1 MTMDKKFIKRVG
13 MTVTGVITCAISVG
27 LFKLAALGVDPFQSF
42 MAGLDSL
49 IPITFGTLYVIANAL
64 LLLFSLI
71 FDRRRIGLGTFINLF
86 LTGYVVQFS
95 YDFFQTVFGSPSM
108 PMRVVFL
115 LIAIVIMCFSS
126 AFYFTAALG
135 VSTYDAVALI
145 LTEKWHLG
153 KFKYIRITTDIVC
166 VAVGC
171 ILYLIAGG
179 SLSSIPTIA
188 GIGTIITAFFMG
200 PLIDY
205 FNNHVAKPFLE
216 R

>member
-1 MTMDKKFIKRVG
+1 MNTDKKFAKRVG
-13 MTVTGVITCAISVG
+13 MTVFGVVSCAVSVG

-42 MAGLDSL
+42 MAGLDAL
-49 IPITFGTLYVIANAL
+49 IPISFGTLYVIANVA

-86 LTGYVVQFS
+86 LTGYIVQFS
-95 YDFFQTVFGSPSM
+95 YDFFQGIFGEPSM
-108 PMRVVFL
+108 PARVVFL

-126 AFYFTAALG
+126 AFYFTAAMG

-145 LTEKWHLG
+145 LTENWHIG
-153 KFKYIRITTDIVC
+153 KFKYIRIATDIVC
-166 VAVGC
+166 VAAGC
-171 ILYLIAGG
+171 ILYLLAGG
-179 SLSSIPTIA
+179 SFTSIPTIA

-205 FNNHVAKPFLE
+205 FNNHVAIPFLE
-216 R
+216 K

>member
-1 MTMDKKFIKRVG
+1 MNINKKFVKRAG
-13 MTVTGVITCAISVG
+13 MTVFGVVSCAISVG

-42 MAGLDSL
+42 MAGLDAL
-49 IPITFGTLYVIANAL
+49 IPISFGTLYVIANVA

-86 LTGYVVQFS
+86 LTGYIVQFS
-95 YDFFQTVFGSPSM
+95 YDFFQNIFGEPSM
-108 PMRVVFL
+108 PARILFL

-126 AFYFTAALG
+126 AFYFTAAMG

-145 LTEKWHLG
+145 LTENWKIG
-153 KFKYIRITTDIVC
+153 KFKFIRIATDIIC
-166 VAVGC
+166 VVSGC
-171 ILYLIAGG
+171 LLYLLAGG
-179 SLSSIPTIA
+179 SLHSIPTIA

-216 R
+216 K

>member
-1 MTMDKKFIKRVG
+1 MNTDKKFAKRVG
-13 MTVTGVITCAISVG
+13 MTVFGVVSCAVSVG

-42 MAGLDSL
+42 MAGLDAL
-49 IPITFGTLYVIANAL
+49 IPISFGTLYVIANVA

-86 LTGYVVQFS
+86 LTGYIVQFS
-95 YDFFQTVFGSPSM
+95 YDFFQGIFEEPSM
-108 PMRVVFL
+108 PARVVFL

-126 AFYFTAALG
+126 AFYFTAAMG

-145 LTEKWHLG
+145 LTENWHIG
-153 KFKYIRITTDIVC
+153 KFKYIRIATDIVC
-166 VAVGC
+166 VVAGC
-171 ILYLIAGG
+171 ILYLLAGG
-179 SLSSIPTIA
+179 SFTSIPTIA

-216 R
+216 K

>member
-1 MTMDKKFIKRVG
+1 MNTDKKFVKRTG
-13 MTVTGVITCAISVG
+13 MAVFGIVTCAISVG

-42 MAGLDSL
+42 MAGLDAL
-49 IPITFGTLYVIANAL
+49 IPIPFGTLYVIANVT

-71 FDRRRIGLGTFINLF
+71 FDRHRIGLGTFINLF

-95 YDFFQTVFGSPSM
+95 YDFFQKVFGVPSM
-108 PMRVVFL
+108 PARVVFL

-126 AFYFTAALG
+126 AFYFTAAMG

-145 LTEKWHLG
+145 LAENWHIG
-153 KFKYIRITTDIVC
+153 KFKYIRITTDIIC
-166 VAVGC
+166 VAAGC
-171 ILYLIAGG
+171 VLYLFAGG
-179 SLSSIPTIA
+179 KPSSIPTIA

-205 FNNHVAKPFLE
+205 FNTHVAKPFLE
-216 R
+216 K